1 MGEVKWMQEG
11 PFGLMV
17 HYLKVTMPSQG
28 KPITD
33 WDQMVDAFPVES
45 FCDEV
50 ELTGAKWL
58 IFPFGQNN
66 GYYCSPNPVLER
78 LLPGHC
84 SERDLMREIAAT
96 LKGKG
101 IRLIAYLPSEPDSAV
116 EEIRNAFGWDVD
128 PVDKSG
134 FQHVY
139 MEFIRA
145 WAERFGTLI
154 DGWWFDGCYDAH
166 KYTFL
171 RTQQWSNNRFDYS
184 EWSAAARAGNPDAVV
199 AMNPGVGMTYVF
211 KEQDYIAGEVNDLSY
226 LPENALI
233 NGMQWHALTW
243 IDCFWG
249 HTEKPGPIVPPR
261 FGDEELLAY
270 VSACHRVGGA
280 VTLNV
285 GIYQEGNMAEAS
297 LRQARRIALAMK
309 G

>member
-1 MGEVKWMQEG
+1 M
-11 PFGLMV
+11 F
-17 HYLKVTMPSQG
+17 
-28 KPITD
+28 
-33 WDQMVDAFPVES
+33 F
-45 FCDEV
+45 
-50 ELTGAKWL
+50 
-58 IFPFGQNN
+58 
-66 GYYCSPNPVLER
+66 R
-78 LLPGHC
+78 
-84 SERDLMREIAAT
+84 
-96 LKGKG
+96 
-101 IRLIAYLPSEPDSAV
+101 
-116 EEIRNAFGWDVD
+116 
-128 PVDKSG
+128 SG
-134 FQHVY
+134 
-139 MEFIRA
+139 
-145 WAERFGTLI
+145 T
-154 DGWWFDGCYDAH
+154 

-249 HTEKPGPIVPPR
+249 HTEKPVPIVPPR
-261 FGDEELLAY
+261 FADEELLTY
-270 VSACHRVGGA
+270 VETCHRIGGA

-297 LRQARRIALAMK
+297 LRQVRRIALAMK

>member
-1 MGEVKWMQEG
+1 MGEVKWMQDG

-17 HYLKVTMPSQG
+17 HYLKETMPSQG
-28 KPITD
+28 KPVTD
-33 WDQMVDAFPVES
+33 WNQMADAFPVKS

-50 ELTGAKWL
+50 EHTGAKWL

-78 LLPGHC
+78 LLPSHC

-116 EEIRNAFGWDVD
+116 EEIRNAFGWDID

-166 KYTFL
+166 K
-171 RTQQWSNNRFDYS
+171 
-184 EWSAAARAGNPDAVV
+184 
-199 AMNPGVGMTYVF
+199 
-211 KEQDYIAGEVNDLSY
+211 
-226 LPENALI
+226 
-233 NGMQWHALTW
+233 
-243 IDCFWG
+243 
-249 HTEKPGPIVPPR
+249 
-261 FGDEELLAY
+261 
-270 VSACHRVGGA
+270 
-280 VTLNV
+280 
-285 GIYQEGNMAEAS
+285 
-297 LRQARRIALAMK
+297 
-309 G
+309 